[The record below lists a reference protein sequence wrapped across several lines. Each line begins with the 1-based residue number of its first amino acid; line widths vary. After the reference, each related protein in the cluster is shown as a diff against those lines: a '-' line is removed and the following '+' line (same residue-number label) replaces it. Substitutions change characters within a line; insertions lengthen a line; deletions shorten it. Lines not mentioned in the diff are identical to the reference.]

1 MKPEKPLQGRVALIT
16 GASRGIGAAVA
27 RQLTCMGATPIL
39 CATDPERLA
48 QVAESL
54 TPMASVAPLTLCA
67 DLGDEAAIRKLVARV
82 REQYTRLDILVNNA
96 GVTYSGSLA
105 ETTTVNWDHCMAVN
119 ARGPFILC
127 REALPLL
134 RGGTDPCMVNIASVV
149 GVKGYAHQT
158 AYTASKHALRGF
170 SLALAEELH
179 PQGIRVHVVC
189 PGGVD
194 TDMVQNVR
202 PDIPKQDLIAP
213 EDVAD
218 AVAYL
223 VSRPGQ
229 GIVDEIRI
237 RRRTSGPWF

>member
-1 MKPEKPLQGRVALIT
+1 MTTETPLQGRVALIT

-27 RQLTCMGATPIL
+27 RQLACMGATPIL
-39 CATDPERLA
+39 CARDPDRLA

-54 TPMASVAPLTLCA
+54 APRVGAAPLTLCA
-67 DLGDEAAIRKLVARV
+67 DLGDEGAIRTLVARV
-82 REQYTRLDILVNNA
+82 QERYARLDVLVNNA
-96 GVTYSGSLA
+96 GVTFAGSLE
-105 ETTTVNWDHCMAVN
+105 ETGAADWDRCMTIN
-119 ARGPFILC
+119 ARGAFILC

-134 RGGTDPCMVNIASVV
+134 RCGRDPCIVNVSSVV
-149 GVKGYAHQT
+149 GVKGYARQT

-179 PQGIRVHVVC
+179 PQGIRVHGVC

-194 TDMVQNVR
+194 TDMVQSVR
-202 PDIPKQDLIAP
+202 PDIPKEDLISP
-213 EDVAD
+213 EEVAD
-218 AVAYL
+218 AVAFL

-237 RRRTSGPWF
+237 RRRSSGPWF